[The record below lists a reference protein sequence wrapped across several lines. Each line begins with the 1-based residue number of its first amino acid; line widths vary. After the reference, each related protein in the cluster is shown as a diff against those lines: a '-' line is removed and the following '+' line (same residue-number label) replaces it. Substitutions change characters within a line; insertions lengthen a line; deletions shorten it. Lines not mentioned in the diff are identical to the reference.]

1 MSNRIDGEII
11 RGVINDPRLFPG
23 IKRSRAGASQLF
35 GERIV
40 KGGKL
45 IQECDFELTPPV
57 KSWYSKEIDG
67 VWHWVEGCDH
77 CNGSPQDWAYCR
89 CEKHDVC
96 VDCGIDR
103 EHASTS
109 QTIAGMGAV

>member
-57 KSWYSKEIDG
+57 KSGTQRKLMG
-67 VWHWVEGCDH
+67 F
-77 CNGSPQDWAYCR
+77 
-89 CEKHDVC
+89 
-96 VDCGIDR
+96 GIGLRVAITAMVLLRTGRIADAKSMMFVLIA
-103 EHASTS
+103 ELIESTR
-109 QTIAGMGAV
+109 QRHKP